1 MVAEAGDGASA
12 IDLANRLDIDVIL
25 LDLNMKGMSGP
36 DTLNALRRD
45 GVTAQIIILTVS
57 DASSDVF
64 ALIDAG
70 ADGYLLKDSD
80 PEVLLEAIRAGAK
93 GSKVFSE
100 RVNQYLREREMFGA
114 EEDPFSVLTER
125 ELDVLHEL
133 AQGLSNKQIASVLNI
148 SEQTVKV
155 HIRNLLRKLNVRS
168 RVAATILFLQQ
179 RGAHKNSPMASPSG
193 LFIYSPA
200 ATNVASPARYYVQS
214 PHGEY
219 RWQVRVS
226 TSSPT
231 RQRLR
236 QIAVAQRH

>member
-1 MVAEAGDGASA
+1 MPEVTPFQVLIVDDHPLMRRGIRQLLELDPAFHVVAEAGDGASA
-12 IDLANRLDIDVIL
+12 IWRIALSP
-25 LDLNMKGMSGP
+25 KGLSGL

-57 DASSDVF
+57 DSASDIY

-80 PEVLLEAIRAGAK
+80 PEVLLEAIRKGAN
-93 GSKVFSE
+93 GGKVFSD
-100 RVNQYLREREMFGA
+100 RVNEYLRERERFGA
-114 EEDPFSVLTER
+114 QEDPFSILTER

-168 RVAATILFLQQ
+168 RVAATILFLQT
-179 RGAHKNSPMASPSG
+179 RG
-193 LFIYSPA
+193 I
-200 ATNVASPARYYVQS
+200 Q
-214 PHGEY
+214 
-219 RWQVRVS
+219 
-226 TSSPT
+226 
-231 RQRLR
+231 
-236 QIAVAQRH
+236 

>member
-1 MVAEAGDGASA
+1 MPEATPFQVMIVDDHPLMRRGVRQLLELDPGFEVVAEAGDGASA

-25 LDLNMKGMSGP
+25 LDLNMKGMSGL

-114 EEDPFSVLTER
+114 EEDPFSVLTE
-125 ELDVLHEL
+125 HEL

-179 RGAHKNSPMASPSG
+179 RGA
-193 LFIYSPA
+193 
-200 ATNVASPARYYVQS
+200 Q
-214 PHGEY
+214 
-219 RWQVRVS
+219 
-226 TSSPT
+226 
-231 RQRLR
+231 
-236 QIAVAQRH
+236 